1 MDGKWMEKGTIT
13 TTTTTL
19 PLNHSVLYAQIFQR
33 KMYSVGK
40 SPKMAS
46 KNYLG
51 TGRFFSN
58 FHTHCDKYKVGN
70 TVQCITTTKVYLG
83 GRKKKIEEE
92 LEKGGWMQK

>member
-1 MDGKWMEKGTIT
+1 MSYFSALLPQEKKKFWYIRKCTHVEQEAVDGKWMEKGTIT

-46 KNYLG
+46 QKL
-51 TGRFFSN
+51 FS
-58 FHTHCDKYKVGN
+58 YW
-70 TVQCITTTKVYLG
+70 
-83 GRKKKIEEE
+83 KIF
-92 LEKGGWMQK
+92 